1 MLYKAQFGNPEK
13 GWVVLVH
20 GLGEHSGRYDKL
32 IKILNNAGFALYT
45 FDWPGHGK
53 SGGKRG
59 HATIE
64 QAMEIIDSIIEEIG
78 EKPFIFGHSLGGLT
92 VIRYAE
98 TRPNRIQGLMASS
111 PALAKSPKTPSFMVP
126 LAKVLGTLIPTITLS
141 NGLDPKFLSRNK
153 EAVKK
158 YVEDELVHD
167 RISAALGKS
176 VFENMK
182 KAHQE
187 AEKIKV
193 PVLLL
198 IGTADI
204 ITPPE
209 GAIKFFERLKVEDK
223 SIKKFNGAYHE
234 IFDDPEWGEEFHDTI
249 VKWLLGHVKGP
260 KESHAPVN
268 SEEPLLT
275 PEAGKIE
282 KMI

>member
-1 MLYKAQFGNPEK
+1 MLYKAKFGEPEK
-13 GWVVLVH
+13 GWVILVH
-20 GLGEHSGRYDKL
+20 GLGEHSGRYGRL
-32 IKILNNAGFALYT
+32 IKMLNDAGFAVYT
-45 FDWPGHGK
+45 LDWPGHGK

-64 QAMEIIDSIIEEIG
+64 HAMKIIDNIIEEIG
-78 EKPFIFGHSLGGLT
+78 ERPFIFGHSLGGLT

-98 TRPNRIQGLMASS
+98 TKPNRIRGIVVSS
-111 PALAKSPKTPSFMVP
+111 PALAKSPKIPSFMIS
-126 LAKVLGTLIPTITLS
+126 LAKVLGTLIPTVTLS

-187 AEKIKV
+187 VKKIRV

-209 GAIKFFERLKVEDK
+209 GAIKFFEQLEVEDK

-234 IFDDPEWGEEFHDTI
+234 IFEDPEWGEEFHSTI
-249 VKWLLGHVKGP
+249 VKWLLEHVKNQ
-260 KESHAPVN
+260 KEASRVN
-268 SEEPLLT
+268 SDETLLT
-275 PEAGKIE
+275 PDAGKIK